1 MVVRAPG
8 ILTLSM
14 NRNLGPK
21 LDYSVREIKGD
32 LEEFKKFPQ
41 FFSFSLERKIK
52 PRHRML
58 VEYGLKMPLSRM
70 LKVNEGEF
78 NARLFEMLLRMVEE
92 SVGRISSSGFKPIT
106 TVRNSQV
113 NKKVLLF
120 CPNSRNSSVQ
130 LSCYSLLP
138 AFLETL
144 VSGICLHILHQ
155 FSMYQSNRM
164 NSCDH
169 EQYVVDTSLKYLVWI
184 WDVSGQAQFLKE
196 DLKHKW
202 VLADHLLVPIY
213 CSLNT
218 GCSMDARMAYLVHCP
233 LVGGASA
240 LQQFKATCLKNL
252 LSLIIL
258 SSPRRIL
265 CCQVTHHVR
274 SGAKTKI
281 KENGFRVWKE
291 LVHGRMETSMALQVT
306 DHLIFGGLHRTVE
319 AHINRAEK
327 GYLTQ
332 VAFTFGLFNCF
343 LVLPPSFHAYGHAL
357 VDEVATNLGQVPCS
371 CINVDIAD
379 PGGVYSS
386 AENCP
391 NSFSYRKD
399 ILARA

>member
-196 DLKHKW
+196 DLKHK
-202 VLADHLLVPIY
+202 
-213 CSLNT
+213 
-218 GCSMDARMAYLVHCP
+218 
-233 LVGGASA
+233 
-240 LQQFKATCLKNL
+240 CLKNL

-281 KENGFRVWKE
+281 KENGFRVWFKFS
-291 LVHGRMETSMALQVT
+291 TSTLK
-306 DHLIFGGLHRTVE
+306 
-319 AHINRAEK
+319 HINRAEK
-327 GYLTQ
+327 GYLTAKDAYSTVCFWLPRAESCCLQFHPTQ